1 MDSREEKQW
10 IRRTILAIMGENAF
24 WLEQE
29 DKVRQVQLCVNELEA
44 ICGKFSARDRSR
56 SIRICYPD
64 GSVRQVKSVKEA
76 ARLFGCSKT
85 TVARSLE
92 TGEPVLKGS
101 AKGIIFK
108 DISINRQSEKEF

>member
-1 MDSREEKQW
+1 MDKREEKRR
-10 IRRTILAIMGENAF
+10 IRRMMLATMGVNTS

-29 DKVRQVQLCVNELEA
+29 DKIYQVQVCVAELEA

-56 SIRICYPD
+56 SIMIHYPD
-64 GSVRQVKSVKEA
+64 GSVRQVESVREA
-76 ARLFGCSKT
+76 AALFDCSKT

-101 AKGIIFK
+101 AKGIIFR
-108 DISINRQSEKEF
+108 DL

>member
-1 MDSREEKQW
+1 MDRREEKRR
-10 IRRTILAIMGENAF
+10 IRRMMLAIMGVNTS

-29 DKVRQVQLCVNELEA
+29 DKIRQVQVCVAELEA

-56 SIRICYPD
+56 SIVIHYPD
-64 GSVRQVKSVKEA
+64 GSVQQVESVKEA
-76 ARLFGCSKT
+76 ARFVGCSKT

-101 AKGIIFK
+101 AKGVIFS
-108 DISINRQSEKEF
+108 DVFTM

>member
-1 MDSREEKQW
+1 M
-10 IRRTILAIMGENAF
+10 LAIMGENAF

-64 GSVRQVKSVKEA
+64 ESVRQVKSVKEA